1 MGITTSEIKIPIK
14 VDFTDATAKLCL
26 EVCNAYAEEKGM
38 EIVFVVEENR
48 YCFRYRKMKPIED
61 ESSIGLEFRRM
72 MNEK

>member
-1 MGITTSEIKIPIK
+1 MAITTKEIKIPIK

-26 EVCNAYAEEKGM
+26 EVCNAYAEENGM

-61 ESSIGLEFRRM
+61 ESSLGFEVGRM
-72 MNEK
+72 MND